1 MQLKCIMSHLIAKVS
16 IRGGQNLRTKDE
28 ILKILDLLEG
38 NIADDFEAQD
48 LDFKEWVEK
57 SLNDNINLAVKMAVC
72 MANGGG
78 GTVVFGIRDKVKGR
92 KNAII
97 GVPPIVDA
105 FLMQKAVYER
115 TDPHITPTF
124 DWIEVPEWH

>member
-1 MQLKCIMSHLIAKVS
+1 MKRLLLLLIMTIILFSNIVTLKA
-16 IRGGQNLRTKDE
+16 QP
-28 ILKILDLLEG
+28 LD
-38 NIADDFEAQD
+38 I
-48 LDFKEWVEK
+48 KWVEK

-97 GVPPIVDA
+97 C
-105 FLMQKAVYER
+105 
-115 TDPHITPTF
+115 
-124 DWIEVPEWH
+124 

>member
-1 MQLKCIMSHLIAKVS
+1 MSHLIAKVS

-28 ILKILDLLEG
+28 ILKILDLLEE

-97 GVPPIVDA
+97 C
-105 FLMQKAVYER
+105 
-115 TDPHITPTF
+115 
-124 DWIEVPEWH
+124 

>member
-1 MQLKCIMSHLIAKVS
+1 MMQLKCIMSHLIAKVS
-16 IRGGQNLRTKDE
+16 IRGGQNLRQRWDFKNSRFARR
-28 ILKILDLLEG
+28 

-78 GTVVFGIRDKVKGR
+78 GTVVFGIRDKLKEE
-92 KNAII
+92 K
-97 GVPPIVDA
+97 
-105 FLMQKAVYER
+105 MQ
-115 TDPHITPTF
+115 
-124 DWIEVPEWH
+124 